1 MASFSSNVTHLT
13 AFKEILSW
21 PKSSFG
27 VFHDVTRNQNEVF
40 GQPNSLAIMIDS
52 RRCLC
57 SAQCQSVF
65 KNFLFCIGV
74 EPDNNPVTVSGGQQ
88 RAQPYIYV
96 YLFS

>member
-1 MASFSSNVTHLT
+1 MAKKFLWG
-13 AFKEILSW
+13 F
-21 PKSSFG
+21 PY
-27 VFHDVTRNQNEVF
+27 DVTRNQNGVF
-40 GQPNSLAIMIDS
+40 GQPNSLAIMIDG

-57 SAQCQSVF
+57 SAHCQSVF

-74 EPDNNPVTVSGGQQ
+74 EPDNNAVTVSGGQQ